1 MADKKSSKSD
11 KHTTQNNELGGILS
25 HEQLEKLAAAV
36 SNAQANGAAGAT
48 PAGYYFADE

>member
-1 MADKKSSKSD
+1 MADKKTSKPD
-11 KHTTQNNELGGILS
+11 QHTTQKTELGGILS

-36 SNAQANGAAGAT
+36 SNAQANGAAGTT